1 VKLADVESLM
11 QKAIEATQ
19 RSFNTIRTGRANTS
33 LLDRVMV
40 EYYGTPTSLKTLA
53 SINTPDASTITI
65 QPFDKTSLNI
75 IEKAIS
81 LSDLGLTPSNDGQII
96 RLNIPPL
103 TSDRRKEF
111 VKLASKFAEEGK
123 VSIRNIRRDAVD
135 SVRKQEKNSEIPE
148 DEARDIQD
156 KIQKLTDKYSAKLM
170 KSWLKKKRYHDCL
183 TNKDNLSQTSVS
195 NKLA

>member
-1 VKLADVESLM
+1 MKLTDVESHM

-19 RSFNTIRTGRANTS
+19 RSFNTIRTGRANAS

-40 EYYGTPTSLKTLA
+40 EYYGSPTPLKSLA
-53 SINTPDASTITI
+53 SINTPDGSTITI
-65 QPFDKTSLNI
+65 QPYDRNSLNL

-81 LSDLGLTPSNDGQII
+81 LSDLGLTPNNDGQII

-111 VKLASKFAEEGK
+111 VKMAAKFAEEGK

-148 DEARDIQD
+148 DAAKDLQD
-156 KIQKLTDKYSAKLM
+156 KIQKLTDKYTAKIDDLLAE
-170 KSWLKKKRYHDCL
+170 KE
-183 TNKDNLSQTSVS
+183 KDITTV
-195 NKLA
+195 